1 MVAGTDTRGWG
12 RWLLPSLTQ
21 WLWLVLLLVLLSP
34 WWRTAMVGSDG
45 DACFHWRV
53 GTWMLQHREILR
65 QDVFSHTRYGAPII
79 SKEWLAELIFAGGGE
94 LLGFYGLCVVA
105 ALAIATTFALL
116 HRQLL
121 RAGNDP
127 LVATLVVL
135 LAAWASSG
143 HWLARPHVF
152 SFLMVVLWHG
162 ELLRF
167 ERSRGAARLAVTL
180 PGLMVLWVNLHG
192 AFLAGLLIL
201 GAYAAGAWRD
211 RPKCRVLVAV
221 LILCA
226 VASLLN
232 PSGYRLH
239 IHNFEFL
246 QSKFLTG
253 WLGEYQSA
261 NFQALGPR
269 AFLTWL
275 ALLFFTLV
283 LRRPRVAAGQG
294 LLLLMWT
301 YFALYSVRNIPLLA
315 LLTAPII
322 APVWSAWVRERWPAF
337 SERMTG
343 MLLIGRGWPVAG
355 AVAIVA
361 ILYVPRPVQMP
372 PDYWPV
378 KAVEFIREH
387 PEEFAGNM
395 FNQYVWGGYLLA
407 KLPEHKVF
415 IDGRTDFYGESLV
428 REFADTTALATNWTA
443 ALEKY
448 DVRWSLL
455 PADHRLNQALALAG
469 WERLYTDPV
478 ATIYRRSP

>member
-1 MVAGTDTRGWG
+1 M
-12 RWLLPSLTQ
+12 PSLTQ
-21 WLWLVLLLVLLSP
+21 WLWLALVLVLLSP

-65 QDVFSHTRYGAPII
+65 QDVFSHTRLGAPII

-94 LLGFYGLCVVA
+94 ALSLYGLCVVT
-105 ALAIATTFALL
+105 ALVIATTFALL

-121 RAGNDP
+121 RDGNDP
-127 LVATLVVL
+127 LVATVIVL

-167 ERSRGAARLAVTL
+167 EREGGARRLAVTL

-192 AFLAGLLIL
+192 AFLAGLMIL
-201 GAYAAGAWRD
+201 GAYAVGAWRD
-211 RPKCRVLVAV
+211 RAKCRALVGVLA
-221 LILCA
+221 LCA
-226 VASLLN
+226 VASLVN

-239 IHNFEFL
+239 LHNVEFL

-261 NFQALGPR
+261 NFQTPGPR
-269 AFLTWL
+269 AFLAWL
-275 ALLFFTLV
+275 ALIFLTQA
-283 LRRPRVAAGQG
+283 LRRPRLSAGQG
-294 LLLLMWT
+294 LVLLLWT

-315 LLTAPII
+315 LLSAPLL
-322 APVWSAWVRERWPAF
+322 APAWSAWLRDRWPAL
-337 SERMTG
+337 SDRITG
-343 MLLIGRGWPVAG
+343 AVAVGRSWPVAV
-355 AVAIVA
+355 AVAIGA
-361 ILYVPRPVQMP
+361 ILYVPRPVELSP
-372 PDYWPV
+372 GFWPV
-378 KAVEFIREH
+378 RAAQFIREH
-387 PEEFAGNM
+387 PREFTGNM

-415 IDGRTDFYGESLV
+415 IDGRTDFYGEALV
-428 REFADTTALATNWTA
+428 REFADTTALKTNWPV
-443 ALEKY
+443 ALAKY
-448 DVRWSLL
+448 DVQWSLM
-455 PADHRLNQALALAG
+455 PTRHPLNQALALAG
-469 WERLYTDPV
+469 WRCAYTDPV